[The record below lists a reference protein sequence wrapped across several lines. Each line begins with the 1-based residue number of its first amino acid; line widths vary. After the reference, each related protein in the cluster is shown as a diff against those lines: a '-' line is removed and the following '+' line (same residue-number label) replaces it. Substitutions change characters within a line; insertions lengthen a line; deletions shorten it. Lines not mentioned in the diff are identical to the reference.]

1 MDYQQNVELFIVLV
15 LKRSILLFI
24 S

>member
-1 MDYQQNVELFIVLV
+1 MDYRQNVELFVVLV